1 MPLSLQQTMRV
12 SEGQDSFQEE
22 DKEPRKRHGTPE
34 PQLHVAKCRLRTQCS
49 GLSCSTELPTEA
61 QLSIAKKDKV
71 SSRCPAGDPQWREDS
86 NCEVGD
92 QCPRAGPVTY
102 RHTPADEKPQGWLGM
117 GVSSGLITEFS
128 LLGRPREIPSQQSPQ
143 PVPWLPLD
151 WPQHH
156 RLLVQGQHSHC
167 TTKETQ

>member
-1 MPLSLQQTMRV
+1 MRV

-117 GVSSGLITEFS
+117 GVSLGLITEFS